1 MAATGPVHISYFSDV
16 LCVWAFIAQARVD
29 EIKQQ
34 FGDRVDLEFR
44 FCSVFGNTAKKI
56 GEGWRPRGGFE
67 GFNAHLKDVD
77 AQYEHVR
84 LHPDLWLQTR
94 PSSSEGAHLFL
105 KALQLLEEEGV
116 LPDQPVNGKRLS
128 ERVTWRL
135 RRAFFEDCRD
145 IANWSVQCEVLDALD
160 VPMTGIEGKI
170 KSGVA
175 FAALVAD
182 HEDSERYRLEGSPTF
197 VLNQGRQKLYGN
209 LGYRIIE
216 ANIEEL
222 LHQPGAGEAS
232 WC

>member
-1 MAATGPVHISYFSDV
+1 
-16 LCVWAFIAQARVD
+16 
-29 EIKQQ
+29 
-34 FGDRVDLEFR
+34 
-44 FCSVFGNTAKKI
+44 
-56 GEGWRPRGGFE
+56 
-67 GFNAHLKDVD
+67 
-77 AQYEHVR
+77 
-84 LHPDLWLQTR
+84 
-94 PSSSEGAHLFL
+94 
-105 KALQLLEEEGV
+105 
-116 LPDQPVNGKRLS
+116 
-128 ERVTWRL
+128 
-135 RRAFFEDCRD
+135 
-145 IANWSVQCEVLDALD
+145 
-160 VPMTGIEGKI
+160 MTGIEGKI